1 MEPTLKEG
9 DRVYLIRKNI
19 KTERASDKLDHKKL
33 RPYKI
38 SKVVGRVNYKLQL
51 PPQMRIHPVFHISLL
66 EKAPPGAPPAPDI
79 QIEPINPDQV
89 YEVETILDHKQIRKK
104 THYLIRWKGYP
115 DSENTWEPVT
125 NLQCPELLDQYHQ
138 QPKKTRMGRP
148 GRHPTLTPGR

>member
-33 RPYKI
+33 GPYKI

-66 EKAPPGAPPAPDI
+66 KKAPPGAPPAPDI

-89 YEVETILDHKQIRKK
+89 YKVETILDHKQIRKK

-115 DSENTWEPVT
+115 NLENT
-125 NLQCPELLDQYHQ
+125 
-138 QPKKTRMGRP
+138 
-148 GRHPTLTPGR
+148 